1 METKTDLEMKLEDLL
16 KNVEGVG
23 ELEVMIVLKA
33 SSEKISLIN
42 ASFIIILLIILK
54 MFLYKLRTLIHENTK
69 NVTKFE
75 KM

>member
-33 SSEKISLIN
+33 SSEKIIHVGE
-42 ASFIIILLIILK
+42 
-54 MFLYKLRTLIHENTK
+54 MKLPEC
-69 NVTKFE
+69 
-75 KM
+75 